1 MLQSTKSTHC
11 RGLFLSAVCA
21 TYVANCP
28 WASAADNTS
37 ATGSTPADSGALE
50 EIVVTAEKR
59 STDLQRTPI
68 SMTAISDRTLDDE
81 QIRSL
86 TDIAGLAP
94 TFKMGETDGY
104 QQITIRGIGISNF
117 TPGFDS
123 AVAVN
128 VNGVYLSRPVAQ
140 ATSLFDVSQIEVLRG
155 PQGTLYGRNASA
167 GSVNISTVLP
177 TNNLSGYAR
186 VVVGNYHDVDVEG
199 AIGGALIPD
208 VLQIRVAGFQ
218 ESRGG
223 YGKNIVTG
231 NPVDDKF
238 AQGIRATVIYYPISN
253 LKATIIAERYL
264 EKENGADL
272 HYFGAAGLSGRP
284 GALGQPPTFE
294 LFGGYTTS
302 NPWNIANGVDPKF
315 YLDATTVTGNLD
327 WDLSPFTVR
336 SISGYRTQ
344 NAGSFAALD
353 GGSVY
358 NVGYLSGEPAW
369 QFSEE
374 LQAHYDSSKLHATL
388 GLYYFKERDD
398 YTPSVLIVSGQLLN
412 EIIPLPQARPAT
424 TYFDFVELGG
434 LFRTQAEAAFG
445 QATYN
450 LTNQFSLTAGIRYS
464 HEHKGLNQIYG
475 VMVDEPLIGNTP
487 PPPVQQP
494 TETFTS
500 TTPRFGLQYQIS
512 PQAMAYLTYSKGFKA
527 GGYDPGYYPAARFE
541 PETLDDYEIGLKSSW
556 LDKRLTTD
564 VNAFFY
570 DYKNLQ
576 VNQIVG
582 VSTTTAN
589 AATAHIYGIEAEF
602 RAQPTLAL
610 RIDGNVSWLHARYV
624 SYFGADPAVPLLA
637 TNVDFSGKALDNAPD
652 FSAHLSAQY
661 TWQVPG
667 GQLVARAEGD
677 YSSRYYFAPDNEALL
692 SQDAFVKGNAY
703 LTYNSDSRWYT
714 TAFIRNLSN
723 IATKDSAIVNTI
735 LVGNTV
741 QGTYAP
747 PRMYGLEVGYRF

>member
-1 MLQSTKSTHC
+1 M
-11 RGLFLSAVCA
+11 
-21 TYVANCP
+21 
-28 WASAADNTS
+28 
-37 ATGSTPADSGALE
+37 
-50 EIVVTAEKR
+50 TAEKR

-68 SMTAISDRTLDDE
+68 SMTAIGGKSLDEE
-81 QIRSL
+81 QVRSL
-86 TDIAGLAP
+86 TDIASLAP

-128 VNGVYLSRPVAQ
+128 VNGVYVSRPVAQ
-140 ATSLFDVSQIEVLRG
+140 ATSFFDVSQIEVLRG

-167 GSVNISTVLP
+167 GSVNISTTLP
-177 TNNLSGYAR
+177 TNDFSGYGK
-186 VVVGNYHDVDVEG
+186 VIVGNYHDVDVEG
-199 AIGGALIPD
+199 AIGGALVPD
-208 VLQIRVAGFQ
+208 VLLVRLAAFQ

-223 YGKNIVTG
+223 YGENIVTG

-238 AQGIRATVIYYPISN
+238 AQGVRATVIFNPLSN
-253 LKATIIAERYL
+253 LKATVIAERYL
-264 EKENGADL
+264 EKENGASL
-272 HYFGAAGLSGRP
+272 HYFGAEGLSGRP

-294 LFGGYTTS
+294 LFGGYTTH
-302 NPWNIANGVDPKF
+302 NPWDIANGVDPKF
-315 YLDATTVTGNLD
+315 YLSASTITGTID
-327 WDLSPFTVR
+327 WDLSPFSVR
-336 SISGYRTQ
+336 SISGYRRQ
-344 NAGSFAALD
+344 SAGSFAALD

-369 QFSEE
+369 QVSEE

-388 GLYYFKERDD
+388 GLYYFEERDN

-412 EIIPLPQARPAT
+412 LIIPLGAPRPAA
-424 TYFDFVELGG
+424 YYDFVELGG

-450 LTNQFSLTAGIRYS
+450 ITDDLAATAGIRYS
-464 HEHKGLNQIYG
+464 REHKGLGQIYG
-475 VMVDEPLIGNTP
+475 VMVDEPLIGNVP
-487 PPPVQQP
+487 PAPIEQP

-500 TTPRFGLQYQIS
+500 TTPRLGLQYQIN
-512 PQAMAYLTYSKGFKA
+512 PQTMAYLTYSKGFKA

-564 VNAFFY
+564 VDAFYY
-570 DYKNLQ
+570 DYTNLQ

-589 AATAHIYGIEAEF
+589 AATAHIYGVEAEV
-602 RAQPTLAL
+602 RAQPTPAL
-610 RIDGNVSWLHARYV
+610 RIDGNISWLHARYV
-624 SYFGADPAVPLLA
+624 SYFGADPAVPALT
-637 TNVDFSGKALDNAPD
+637 TNVDFSGNTLDNAPD
-652 FSAHLSAQY
+652 VSAHIATQY
-661 TWQVPG
+661 TWEVPR
-667 GQLVARAEGD
+667 GQLVARAEAD
-677 YSSRYYFAPDNEALL
+677 YSSRYYFAPDNESLL
-692 SQDAFVKGNAY
+692 AQSGFVKGNAY
-703 LTYNSDSRWYT
+703 VTYNSDSRWYT
-714 TAFIRNLSN
+714 TAFIKNISN
-723 IATKDSAIVNTI
+723 IATKDSAIVNTS

-747 PRMYGLEVGYRF
+747 PRTYGLEVGYRF